1 MFENAGQPS
10 QPSSQMLD
18 PRIYRVCL
26 FEPGAVVPK
35 VQLMSAANDEQA
47 IALASGLEPSA
58 EREVWD
64 RHRLVAQIPAVRR
77 PVLELTIRA

>member
-1 MFENAGQPS
+1 MG
-10 QPSSQMLD
+10 

-35 VQLMSAANDEQA
+35 VQLMSATSDEQA
-47 IALASGLEPSA
+47 VALASTIDPST

-64 RHRLVAQIPAVRR
+64 RHRLVAQIPAVQR
-77 PVLELTIRA
+77 PVLELTVRA

>member
-1 MFENAGQPS
+1 MFADDGQI
-10 QPSSQMLD
+10 QHARRAMD

-35 VQLMSAANDEQA
+35 VQLMSATSDEQA
-47 IALASGLEPSA
+47 VALASTIDPSA

-77 PVLELTIRA
+77 PVLELTVRA

>member
-1 MFENAGQPS
+1 MFADDGQVPHAARA
-10 QPSSQMLD
+10 MG

-35 VQLMSAANDEQA
+35 VQLMSATSDEQA
-47 IALASGLEPSA
+47 IAQASTIDPSA

-64 RHRLVAQIPAVRR
+64 RHRLVAQIPAIRR
-77 PVLELTIRA
+77 PVMELTVRA

>member
-1 MFENAGQPS
+1 MG
-10 QPSSQMLD
+10 

-35 VQLMSAANDEQA
+35 VQLMSATSDEQA
-47 IALASGLEPSA
+47 VALASTIDPST

-77 PVLELTIRA
+77 PVLELTVRA

>member
-1 MFENAGQPS
+1 MFGNDGQIQHAGRA
-10 QPSSQMLD
+10 MG

-35 VQLMSAANDEQA
+35 VQLMSATSDEQA
-47 IALASGLEPSA
+47 IALASTIDPSA

-64 RHRLVAQIPAVRR
+64 RHRLVAQIPAVLS
-77 PVLELTIRA
+77 PVLELTVRA